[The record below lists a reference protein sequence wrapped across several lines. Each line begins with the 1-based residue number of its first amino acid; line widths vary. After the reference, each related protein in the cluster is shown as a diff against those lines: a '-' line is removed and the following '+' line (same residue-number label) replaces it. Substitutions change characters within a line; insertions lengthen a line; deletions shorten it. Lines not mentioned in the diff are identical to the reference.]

1 MYCLLDG
8 WKPGMV
14 LTQGWCVYMVLRD
27 LWCVLFSGDADADL
41 FM

>member
-1 MYCLLDG
+1 
-8 WKPGMV
+8 MV
-14 LTQGWCVYMVLRD
+14 LIQGWCVYMVLRD

>member
-1 MYCLLDG
+1 
-8 WKPGMV
+8 MV

-27 LWCVLFSGDADADL
+27 LWFVLFSGDTDADL